1 MPTNLA
7 ANIKLFYS
15 LVLFY
20 HKRSMHWEPKK
31 KLYDSVNR
39 QYNSHKNEEY
49 SPSAEWNVWINLG
62 QGIQQLQYLL
72 TNSQSD

>member
-39 QYNSHKNEEY
+39 QYNSHKDEEY
-49 SPSAEWNVWINLG
+49 SPSAERNV
-62 QGIQQLQYLL
+62 
-72 TNSQSD
+72 